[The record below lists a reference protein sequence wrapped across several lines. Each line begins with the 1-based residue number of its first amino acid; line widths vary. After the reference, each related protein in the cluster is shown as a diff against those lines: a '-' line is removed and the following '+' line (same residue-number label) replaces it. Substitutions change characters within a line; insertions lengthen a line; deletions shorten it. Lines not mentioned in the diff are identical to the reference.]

1 MKQFRRRAVS
11 RSVVGVALAL
21 GTLSV
26 SPGTAQAEVIATPA
40 RTWGIGPAAATS
52 ASVGVPRVSAI
63 QPIGDRIFVAG
74 TFSSILDPSGTSY
87 PTKNLAVFS
96 ASTGA
101 ADLSFLGTSNNTIT
115 SMTTDGLGTL
125 YLGGTFGT
133 VNGSVRKGLAALD
146 ASTGALL
153 PWSPSV
159 VAPGQVDAVTYSG
172 GSVYAAGNFAGI
184 SSSSGTSGPF
194 LAKLDASSGE
204 VDTAW
209 TPAPNDRV
217 RTVHV
222 PAADPT
228 RLFVGGDFTSM
239 STKTGTNKVAA
250 LWTTGAGD
258 VDATFRAGPTNAGAY
273 APVIDLTSDGSRV
286 YTASAGS
293 GGACG
298 ALDILSGASRWSA
311 HSNGNMQSVRLLG
324 GQLYCAGH
332 YGGTGSFMGQ
342 VRNKLAAVD
351 PATGA
356 LLPFA
361 PNVDSSQ
368 GPWAMAADATRLYLG
383 GDFSQISGVAQP
395 HFAMFLDSTITGAP
409 QPPAGLQAGPG
420 NNVVR
425 LSWSAPSSDGGSAL
439 TKYKIYRSL
448 TPGGQNLSKAALATV
463 GKATRSYDDTTAV
476 NDTTYYYTVVAI
488 NGLGSSP
495 AATEASARPSDAYGV
510 VPPGAPTY
518 VTATTPAGYN
528 ALQWNPPSDNGGAPV
543 TGYEVFRATTPGGQ
557 DLSSPIATV
566 TATSFKDVTDVV
578 AGVTYYYRVKAV
590 NPAGAGAASSEV
602 AATLMPGTPG
612 PPVLSGERTTATTV
626 QLSWTV
632 PPDGG
637 STITKYSVLRD
648 GVRVA
653 NLTAKTGALPT
664 GWTDL
669 NAPSGSPVYQV
680 RAANAYG
687 NGQLSNRFIAPAQ

>member
-1 MKQFRRRAVS
+1 MKQPRRRVVG
-11 RSVVGVALAL
+11 RSLVGVALAL
-21 GTLSV
+21 GMLSV
-26 SPGTAQAEVIATPA
+26 SPGSAQAEVNPTPA

-96 ASTGA
+96 ATTGA
-101 ADLSFLGTSNNTIT
+101 ADLSFLGSSNNTIT
-115 SMTTDGLGTL
+115 SMTTDGFGTL

-146 ASTGALL
+146 SSTGALL
-153 PWSPSV
+153 PWNPSV
-159 VAPGQVDAVTYSG
+159 VSPGQVDAITYSG
-172 GSVYAAGNFAGI
+172 GSIYAGGNFAGI
-184 SSSSGTSGPF
+184 SSPSGTSGPF
-194 LAKLDASSGE
+194 LAKIDATSAE
-204 VDTAW
+204 VDPAW
-209 TPAPNDRV
+209 TPSPNNRV
-217 RTVHV
+217 RAVHV
-222 PAADPT
+222 PEANTA
-228 RLFVGGDFTSM
+228 RLLVGGDFTSM
-239 STKTGTNKVAA
+239 SAKSGTNKLAA
-250 LWTTGAGD
+250 VSATGAGD
-258 VDATFRAGPTNAGAY
+258 VDTTFRAGPTNAGAF
-273 APVIDLTSDGSRV
+273 APVIDLTSDASRV

-293 GGACG
+293 GGACA
-298 ALDILSGASRWSA
+298 ALDLASGAVRWDA

-324 GQLYCAGH
+324 GKLYCAGH
-332 YGGTGSFMGQ
+332 YGGTSSFMGQ

-356 LLPFA
+356 LFPYA

-383 GDFSQISGVAQP
+383 GDFSQISGVPQP
-395 HFAMFLDSTITGAP
+395 HFAMFLDSTITTVA
-409 QPPAGLQAGPG
+409 QPPTALRAGPG

-448 TPGGQNLSKAALATV
+448 TPGGQNLSKAAFATV
-463 GKATRSYDDTTAV
+463 GKDVRIYDDTTAV

-488 NGLGSSP
+488 NAVGASP
-495 AATEASARPSDAYGV
+495 AAAEASARPSAAYGV
-510 VPPGAPTY
+510 VPPGPPSY
-518 VTATTPAGYN
+518 LTATTPAGYN
-528 ALQWNPPSDNGGAPV
+528 ALQWNPPADNGGAPV
-543 TGYEVFRATTPGGQ
+543 TGYEVFRATTSGGQ
-557 DLSSPIATV
+557 DLSTPIATV
-566 TATSFKDVTDVV
+566 ATTSFKDVTNVV
-578 AGVTYYYRVKAV
+578 AGTTYYYRVKAV
-590 NPAGAGAASSEV
+590 NQAGAGFASSEV

-612 PPVLSGERTTATTV
+612 PPVLSGEVTGANRV

-637 STITKYSVLRD
+637 STITKYSVLRN
-648 GVRVA
+648 GVRVV
-653 NLTAKTGALPT
+653 NLTVSAGGPT
-664 GWTDL
+664 SWTDL
-669 NAPSGSPVYQV
+669 NAPSGTPVYQV

-687 NGQLSNRFIAPAQ
+687 NGQLSNRVTPSVP